1 MVAAADHRLSHH
13 TNARHPSLGLQCIPE
28 RHFWRDFRVT
38 NERPEPGYSVSS
50 FAIVPETCDAEGQPH
65 LGAVALVIDGGGAS
79 TAIGLVTPD
88 WLATSDLSHSAGA
101 PFREG
106 PIVIVA
112 RAIRVGSNVAVVR
125 AEVGDGHG
133 SDDPTAMR
141 RTGLSIMKFA
151 RIPGSA
157 SVITGQI
164 STTSPKSTNALTGSG
179 FRQPMFDQTG
189 MRVVDHGI
197 VELDRSDYVRNSFG
211 SINGGALVVLA
222 GRAALSLT
230 DEGWVATDVQTHY
243 LAQTKAGPARATAT
257 WLREGADAVV
267 EVHVRDTSNNDT
279 LLTHN
284 LVKLRPAHPPRRI
297 GLRGRVGEEIAE
309 F

>member
-1 MVAAADHRLSHH
+1 MY
-13 TNARHPSLGLQCIPE
+13 PPE

-38 NERPEPGYSVSS
+38 NERPEPGYSVTS
-50 FAIVPETCDAEGQPH
+50 FDIVPEICNAEGQPH

-88 WLATSDLSHSAGA
+88 WLATSDLSYSVGA
-101 PFREG
+101 PFEEG

-141 RTGLSIMKFA
+141 PTGLSIMKFA

-157 SVITGQI
+157 SVITGQV
-164 STTSPKSTNALTGSG
+164 SSTSPKSTNALAHSG
-179 FRQPMFDQTG
+179 FREPVFEQAG
-189 MRVVDHGI
+189 MRVIDQGI
-197 VELDRSDYVRNSFG
+197 VELDKGEYVRNSFG
-211 SINGGALVVLA
+211 SINGGALVALA
-222 GRAALSLT
+222 ERAALSLT
-230 DEGWVATDVQTHY
+230 GGHWVATDVQTHY

-257 WLREGADAVV
+257 WLRRGNDAVV
-267 EVHVRDTSNNDT
+267 EVHIRDMSNNDI

-284 LVKLRPAHPPRRI
+284 LVKLRPAR
-297 GLRGRVGEEIAE
+297 
-309 F
+309 